1 MRLKRIWPS
10 RPGHLSI
17 GKWSLLAAV
26 VAAAIIATVVFT
38 GAGSSSATPNTHA
51 QINQTKS
58 AVVLNPPP
66 HQMAQLNFLLGD
78 YKCFNA
84 LGLTMSESTRKILDG
99 NYYQMEIA
107 IPIPHAGTYSAYWTL
122 GWDSIDHNYI
132 AQYFDNTGTVGTAT
146 SSGWQN
152 GHFKLS
158 GQYIDVV
165 KPGGVSGISK
175 GARITSQDD
184 LVITGQGR
192 YTDTSSY
199 VQNGKWE
206 TAGTSDCQKI

>member
-1 MRLKRIWPS
+1 MRLKYTWSS
-10 RPGHLSI
+10 RPGRLSI

-26 VAAAIIATVVFT
+26 VAAAIVATVVFT
-38 GAGSSSATPNTHA
+38 GAGSSSAMPATHA
-51 QINQTKS
+51 QTNQTES
-58 AVVLNPPP
+58 AAVLNPPP
-66 HQMAQLNFLLGD
+66 HQMARLNFLLGE
-78 YKCFNA
+78 YKCLTG

-107 IPIPHAGTYSAYWTL
+107 IPIPGKGTFTAYWTL
-122 GWDSIDHNYI
+122 GWDSINQNYI
-132 AQYFDNTGTVGTAT
+132 AQYFDNMGTIGTAT
-146 SSGWQN
+146 SPGWQN
-152 GHFKLS
+152 GHLKLS
-158 GQYIDVV
+158 GQYIDVL

-175 GARITSQDD
+175 GIRITSQDD
-184 LVITGQGR
+184 LAITGQGR